1 MSRPQQNLYQLI
13 PVHAV
18 PFEVGADELVTLL
31 VPRFEGRRLTALLG
45 RFLRRPD
52 IRVRLDPLGSFVW
65 QQCDGKTTVV
75 DIAARAAAKF
85 GGDAE
90 AMLHRTGAFLAK
102 LARERVVTMRQPDAT
117 GAR

>member
-1 MSRPQQNLYQLI
+1 MTRPPENLYGLC
-13 PVHAV
+13 PVHAAAC
-18 PFEVGADELVTLL
+18 EVGADGLVAVL
-31 VPRFEGRRLTALLG
+31 VPRFENWLL
-45 RFLRRPD
+45 RKLLVPLLRRPD
-52 IRVRLDPLGSFVW
+52 FRVRFDPLGSFVW

-117 GAR
+117 G